1 MQVTVTDTT
10 LFHVAATWLSDATS
24 WDRIA
29 NLNGLDDPMVIGTV
43 TLTLPA
49 LGAPLIMPTNQLA

>member
-24 WDRIA
+24 WDHIA
-29 NLNGLDDPMVIGTV
+29 SLNGLDDPMIIGTV
-43 TLTLPA
+43 TLTLPP
-49 LGAPLIMPTNQLA
+49 LGASLLMPTRQLP